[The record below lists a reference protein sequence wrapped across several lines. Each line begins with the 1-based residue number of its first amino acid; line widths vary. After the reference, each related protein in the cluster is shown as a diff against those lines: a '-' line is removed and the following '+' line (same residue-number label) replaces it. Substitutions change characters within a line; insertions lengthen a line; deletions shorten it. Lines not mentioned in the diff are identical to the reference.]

1 MRFLPLGQLLVVP
14 LVSLHVSHI
23 FLTEIVGKFI
33 YAAEINTRS
42 PLVAVRIAA
51 AWAIA
56 NICDSVRHFLGGY
69 TTRPSVAKLDAK
81 WSSELIPLLIDC
93 AMRLTKDGDKIKANA
108 VRALGN
114 LSRIAHVTTQSQIR
128 SCDGQVDMESLS
140 LVTSRCD
147 EHVQLQQQCAVY
159 SILLGRM
166 VHAFLSC
173 ANTGNVKVQWNVCH
187 ALSNLFLNETFKLRD
202 MDWAPS
208 VYNILLSLLCDS
220 SNFKIKIQ
228 AAAALA
234 VPASVLDYGSS
245 FADVLQSV
253 EEMLEN
259 LNSQQISSPS
269 SFRYRIALQKQLT
282 STMLH
287 LLGLV
292 SAADRQLVHEI
303 LVSKSSFFEEWFR
316 ELCLSLGDTSGRSDD
331 EHISTEV
338 QKKEVI
344 LKAIESL
351 VEIFEARNYHSVAQ
365 RFEDLRNTL

>member
-1 MRFLPLGQLLVVP
+1 M
-14 LVSLHVSHI
+14 
-23 FLTEIVGKFI
+23 
-33 YAAEINTRS
+33 
-42 PLVAVRIAA
+42 RIAA

-56 NICDSVRHFLGGY
+56 NICDSVRHSLGGY
-69 TTRPSVAKLDAK
+69 ATRCSMANIDAK
-81 WSSELIPLLIDC
+81 WSSELIPLLINC
-93 AMRLTKDGDKIKANA
+93 AMRLTKDGDKIKSNA

-114 LSRIAHVTTQSQIR
+114 LSRIAHLTSESQFP
-128 SCDGQVDMESLS
+128 SCDRQVDMESLS

-147 EHVQLQQQCAVY
+147 EHVPLQQQCADN
-159 SILLGRM
+159 SNLFGRI
-166 VHAFLSC
+166 VHGFLSC

-187 ALSNLFLNETFKLRD
+187 ALSNLFLNETLKLQD

-234 VPASVLDYGSS
+234 VPSSVLDYGSS
-245 FADVLQSV
+245 FTDVFQSV

-259 LNSQQISSPS
+259 LNSQQIPTPS

-287 LLGLV
+287 LLGLA
-292 SAADRQLVHEI
+292 SAADHQLVHEI
-303 LVSKSSFFEEWFR
+303 FVKKSSFFEVWLK
-316 ELCLSLGDTSGRSDD
+316 ELCLSLGDTSGRRED

-344 LKAIESL
+344 LKAIKSL

-365 RFEDLRNTL
+365 RFEDLRSTL

>member
-23 FLTEIVGKFI
+23 FLREIVGKFI
-33 YAAEINTRS
+33 YAVEINTRN

-56 NICDSVRHFLGGY
+56 NICDSVRHSLGGY
-69 TTRPSVAKLDAK
+69 TTRCSVAKLDAK

-93 AMRLTKDGDKIKANA
+93 ALRLTEDGDKIKANA

-114 LSRIAHVTTQSQIR
+114 LSRIAHLTSQSQVR
-128 SCDGQVDMESLS
+128 SCDGQVDMESL
-140 LVTSRCD
+140 VTSGCR
-147 EHVQLQQQCAVY
+147 EHVPLQRQCEVN
-159 SILLGRM
+159 SNLLGRM

-187 ALSNLFLNETFKLRD
+187 ALSNLFLNETLKLRD

-245 FADVLQSV
+245 FTDVLQSV
-253 EEMLEN
+253 EEILEN
-259 LNSQQISSPS
+259 LNSQQISTPS
-269 SFRYRIALQKQLT
+269 SFRYRIALQKQMT

-287 LLGLV
+287 LLGLA
-292 SAADRQLVHEI
+292 SAADNQLVHEI
-303 LVSKSSFFEEWFR
+303 FVKKSSFFEEWLR
-316 ELCLSLGDTSGRSDD
+316 ELCLSLWDTSGRGED

-338 QKKEVI
+338 QKKEMIV
-344 LKAIESL
+344 KAIKSL

-365 RFEDLRNTL
+365 RFKDLRCTL